1 MNFKV
6 TESKN
11 IFNGVVFDVKLDLI
25 KYDSGNDGR
34 REVVHHNGGA
44 VVLPITNEGKL
55 VLIKQFRYPLREV
68 MIEAPAGKLE
78 IGEDPLVCATRELT
92 EETGYTA
99 KTITSLGKISTTP
112 GFCDEILYLY
122 LAQDLTAGKHNRE
135 EGELDMEIF
144 EYTID
149 EVDELIKSGKLID
162 SKTIVAIYHYKSFF
176 LNA

>member
-6 TESKN
+6 IKSEN
-11 IFNGVVFDVKLDLI
+11 IFNGVVFDVKVDYI

-44 VVLPITNEGKL
+44 VVLPVTSENKL
-55 VLIKQFRYPLREV
+55 VLIKQYRYPLDEV

-78 IGEDPLVCATRELT
+78 PDEDPLLCATRELT

-99 KTITSLGKISTTP
+99 EEVIPLGKISTSP

-122 LAQDLTAGKHNRE
+122 LAKGLTLGKHNRE
-135 EGELDMEIF
+135 EGEYGMEVF
-144 EYTID
+144 EYSIN
-149 EVDELIKSGKLID
+149 EVDELIKTGKIID
-162 SKTIVAIYHYKSFF
+162 SKTIAAIYHYKSFF
-176 LNA
+176 R